1 MADLVRLIK
10 QAAAEAVEAQ
20 KPADIRYGTVVGIEP
35 LKILLEQRMTLGAG
49 QLVIPK
55 EMTDHELELEAE
67 LATGAAGE
75 DAHIHVLTGRMKV
88 RLLNGLKE
96 GEHVLLLRAPGGQ
109 RYIVMGR
116 VML

>member
-10 QAAAEAVEAQ
+10 LAAAEAVSAQ
-20 KPADIRYGTVVGIEP
+20 KPADIRYGTVIGSEP
-35 LKILLEQRMTLGAG
+35 LRILLEQRLTLGEG

-67 LATGAAGE
+67 LVTGAAGE
-75 DAHIHVLTGRMKV
+75 DAHSHALQGKMKV
-88 RLLNGLKE
+88 RLLNGLKN
-96 GEHVLLLRAPGGQ
+96 GEHVLLLRVPGGQ
-109 RYIVMGR
+109 KYIVMGR